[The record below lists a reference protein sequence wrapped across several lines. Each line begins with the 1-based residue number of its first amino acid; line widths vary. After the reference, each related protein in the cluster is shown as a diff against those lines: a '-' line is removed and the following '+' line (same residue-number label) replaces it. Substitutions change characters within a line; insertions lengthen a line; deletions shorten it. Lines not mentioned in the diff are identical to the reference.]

1 MKSLYFAKRNFKE
14 LLRDPLMYI
23 FGLAFPLVM
32 LVLFMVINK
41 YTYGGTPIFEYKSL
55 ISGIITFSYSFIM
68 LLMSLLVSKD
78 RTTAF
83 VKRLFTSPMKATD
96 FILGY
101 GLTGL
106 VLGLCQAIIAIF
118 FGNVFVVVLNQDSVS
133 FGNSCLLIL
142 SSLPLLLINVFAG
155 ILFGTVLSDKSAP
168 GLASVFISASGVLSG
183 AWMPLDTMGGFENFC
198 RFLPFYPSN
207 YIGRIITGGM
217 HTPIKGESNPYMF
230 DTIAKLGLVCLAVY
244 LLLTVIL
251 CVVAFRRT
259 MKKG

>member
-1 MKSLYFAKRNFKE
+1 MRSFIFAKRNFKE

-32 LVLFMVINK
+32 LILFMVINK
-41 YTYGGTPIFEYKSL
+41 YTYGGTPMFEYRSL

-96 FILGY
+96 FIVGY
-101 GLTGL
+101 GLTGF
-106 VLGLCQAIIAIF
+106 VMGLCQAVIAILCGSVF
-118 FGNVFVVVLNQDSVS
+118 AIALGQEGIAFGKC
-133 FGNSCLLIL
+133 CLLIL
-142 SSLPLLLINVFAG
+142 SSLPLLLTNIFAG
-155 ILFGTVLSDKSAP
+155 ILFGTLLSDKSAP
-168 GLASVFISASGVLSG
+168 GLASVFISAAGVLSG
-183 AWMPLDTMGGFENFC
+183 AWMPLDTMGGFEKFC

-207 YIGRIITGGM
+207 YIGRIITGGT
-217 HTPIKGESNPYMF
+217 HTPINGIACPYTF
-230 DTIAKLGLVCLAVY
+230 DSVAQLGLVCLAVY
-244 LLLTVIL
+244 LLLTGIL
-251 CVVAFRRT
+251 CVVSFKKT